1 MLRLM
6 SLSLSFESIIRTECK
21 MQMLTLICQASSDNN
36 SDAYRWGDLLV
47 INVIN
52 VNNDVINTV
61 ILSFHDK
68 EGQSEKYI
76 SKVRQVNIQRH

>member
-1 MLRLM
+1 M
-6 SLSLSFESIIRTECK
+6 SLSLSFESITRTEYK
-21 MQMLTLICQASSDNN
+21 MQIWTLKCQASSDN
-36 SDAYRWGDLLV
+36 SDAYSRGDFLV

-76 SKVRQVNIQRH
+76 PI